1 MKNINIIAPNIKNGG
16 GKELLEYLL
25 EHLCKYYEDVQV
37 TVYLDNSMQQ
47 IEESKSLK
55 VVFLDNSF
63 NKIQLFYK
71 KLDNS
76 LYFGNLPPLRKS
88 QNSMVYFHNL
98 YLLMSAKKLFSF
110 SFKLFIKYIL
120 QQWYIYSFIKNID
133 VVACQNKLIKELFIN
148 KYKFKDVEILPFFR
162 LCEKKIDSPK
172 HKEYDF
178 CYVSLA
184 HPHKNHVL
192 LVEAMKILSNEGIA
206 IRLAVTVES
215 DRKDLIDKI
224 NEINN
229 IGVVKID
236 NLGVL
241 PKSKVC
247 KLYAQSK
254 CLIFPSK
261 EETFGLGLIE
271 AVDMGL
277 DVIAADLNYVYE
289 VIIPSIVFNPDSAK
303 MCANAIKE
311 YMNTK
316 QKKSISLVNNEI
328 DTLIH
333 KLIKGQTNVQK

>member
-1 MKNINIIAPNIKNGG
+1 MNMNIIAPNIKNGG

-25 EHLCKYYEDVQV
+25 EHLCKHYRDVQV
-37 TVYLDNSMQQ
+37 TVYLDSSMQH

-63 NKIQLFYK
+63 TKIQLFYK
-71 KLDNS
+71 KMDNS

-88 QNSMVYFHNL
+88 KNSMVYFHNL

-110 SFKLFIKYIL
+110 SFKFFIKYIL
-120 QQWYIYSFIKNID
+120 QQWYIYSFVKNVD
-133 VVACQNKLIKELFIN
+133 VVFCQNKLIKELFIN
-148 KYKFKDVEILPFFR
+148 KYKFSNVDILPFFR

-172 HKEYDF
+172 YKEYDF

-192 LVEAMKILSNEGIA
+192 LFEAMKILSDEGIA

-215 DRKDLIDKI
+215 DRIELIDKI

-277 DVIAADLNYVYE
+277 DVIAADLNYVYA
-289 VIIPSIVFNPDSAK
+289 VIVPSMVFNPDSAK

-311 YMNTK
+311 YMNNK

-333 KLIKGQTNVQK
+333 KLIKGQNNVQK

>member
-1 MKNINIIAPNIKNGG
+1 
-16 GKELLEYLL
+16 
-25 EHLCKYYEDVQV
+25 
-37 TVYLDNSMQQ
+37 
-47 IEESKSLK
+47 
-55 VVFLDNSF
+55 
-63 NKIQLFYK
+63 
-71 KLDNS
+71 
-76 LYFGNLPPLRKS
+76 
-88 QNSMVYFHNL
+88 
-98 YLLMSAKKLFSF
+98 MSAKKLFSF
-110 SFKLFIKYIL
+110 SLKFFIKYIL
-120 QQWYIYSFIKNID
+120 QQWYIYIFVKNVD
-133 VVACQNKLIKELFIN
+133 VVACQNKLVGELFVN
-148 KYKFKDVEILPFFR
+148 KYKFSDVAILPFFR
-162 LCEKKIDSPK
+162 LCEKKIDSFK

-178 CYVSLA
+178 CYISLA
-184 HPHKNHVL
+184 HPHKNHAL
-192 LVEAMKILSNEGIA
+192 LFEAMKILSDEGIA

-215 DRKDLIDKI
+215 DRIELIDKI

-289 VIIPSIVFNPDSAK
+289 VIVPSMVFNPDSAK

-311 YMNTK
+311 YMNNK
-316 QKKSISLVNNEI
+316 QKKSISLINNEI

-333 KLIKGQTNVQK
+333 KLIKGQNNV